1 MKKEVEIVVPKNWS
15 AITLKDYLELTKDLK
30 AYEDSDEAMTAVM
43 FHRLCKMPVEWISK
57 LDIETY
63 VKIKK
68 DLSTFL
74 SKTEQPL
81 QQIIKIDGVEYG
93 FEPNLSNMS
102 YGSYIDITK
111 YNELTINDKWAEI
124 MSILYRPVTTK
135 TGKLYDIKQYDGK
148 IDGTPFLSLGMD
160 IHFGALFFLRSL
172 LMDLLNDTLNSLMGM
187 EELPPNIKLILE
199 RSGVLT
205 PQLSN

>member
-1 MKKEVEIVVPKNWS
+1 
-15 AITLKDYLELTKDLK
+15 
-30 AYEDSDEAMTAVM
+30 
-43 FHRLCKMPVEWISK
+43 